1 MKVAR
6 KRLLFLSLVLLV
18 GTQPIINYTSE
29 GNSPLASPSFTK
41 LLFAGINSLFA
52 YATSIAFS
60 TYVSGWVQKYMMQQ
74 KKKIQE
80 HQLKNIEQGQIKKPI
95 PVKTTITFKDYIGV
109 PKEAI
114 QLVSQLK

>member
-74 KKKIQE
+74 KTPEEKNLEEEQQYMMQLQKKIQE
-80 HQLKNIEQGQIKKPI
+80 HQLKNIEQGQI
-95 PVKTTITFKDYIGV
+95 
-109 PKEAI
+109 
-114 QLVSQLK
+114 